1 VKAVFPRALLQWED
15 FKKNNAFRLLERYR
29 DRIASFNDDIQ
40 GTAAVT
46 LAGVLAGLR
55 VTGQPLREQRLL
67 MVGAG
72 AAGVGI
78 GRLVRSALLAEG
90 LSPEDARERL
100 IFVDS
105 EGLVIEGRAN
115 LDAHKKEFALPRAK
129 LAEFGLV
136 KPMPKTLEKIVQI
149 VRPTVLIGTTGTP
162 GDFTPGVIQAM
173 AAGCARPIIFPL
185 SNPTSKAECTP
196 TEALQYSEGRAL
208 VATGSPFEPV
218 TFNGVK
224 HVIGQCNNCFVFP
237 GIGLGAILSEASRVS
252 DALFLAAARGL
263 AEYTAAHHPEGVL
276 FPGLRELR
284 AVSRVVAAHVAQ
296 TARDEGVGR
305 ALDDAA
311 LEAELEEMTWFPE
324 YPELSELGLD

>member
-1 VKAVFPRALLQWED
+1 
-15 FKKNNAFRLLERYR
+15 
-29 DRIASFNDDIQ
+29 
-40 GTAAVT
+40 
-46 LAGVLAGLR
+46 
-55 VTGQPLREQRLL
+55 
-67 MVGAG
+67 
-72 AAGVGI
+72 
-78 GRLVRSALLAEG
+78 VRSALLAEG
-90 LSPEDARERL
+90 LTEAEARERL

-115 LDAHKKEFALPRAK
+115 LDAHKKEFALPRTK

-149 VRPTVLIGTTGTP
+149 VRPTVMIGTTGTP
-162 GDFTPGVIQAM
+162 GDFTPAVIQAM
-173 AAGCARPIIFPL
+173 AAGCERPIIFPL

-196 TEALQYSEGRAL
+196 TEALQHSGGRAL
-208 VATGSPFEPV
+208 VATGSPFELV

-263 AEYTAAHHPEGVL
+263 AEFTAAHHPAGVL
-276 FPGLRELR
+276 FPSLHELR
-284 AVSRVVAAHVAQ
+284 LVSRQVAAQVAR

-311 LEAELEEMTWFPE
+311 IDAELAALVWYPE
-324 YPELSELGLD
+324 YPALNGRH